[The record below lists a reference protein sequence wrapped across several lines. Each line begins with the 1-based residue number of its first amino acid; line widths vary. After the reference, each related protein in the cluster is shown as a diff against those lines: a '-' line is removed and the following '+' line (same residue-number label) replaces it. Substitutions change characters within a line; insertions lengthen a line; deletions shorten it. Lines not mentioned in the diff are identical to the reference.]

1 VPVGWWLWELG
12 ESCGKTLVGGSCVPF
27 FFTFIFNLVPLL
39 LFIQPNFNGMEGR
52 MSGMEA
58 RIWLSEKNKEEP
70 HTNSSFYS
78 SFFCCCVKMKENK
91 ARASFF
97 RLSLFFSFKTQQEE
111 RNDE

>member
-1 VPVGWWLWELG
+1 MNHVERLSLVVPVLL
-12 ESCGKTLVGGSCVPF
+12 VPF

-78 SFFCCCVKMKENK
+78 S
-91 ARASFF
+91 SF
-97 RLSLFFSFKTQQEE
+97 
-111 RNDE
+111 D